1 MTESK
6 IQNPKSKIELA
17 LSKLF
22 AKHRIVFWNDEEGSL
37 RKDFDAVALEDVEKV
52 EVLNNQF
59 GLKYRMLRQEPEQK
73 FLVYH
78 KGSLPADKDNWLLDV
93 QLAHTDFRT
102 DKASLWLTELEL
114 PYEFKP
120 IVARHEHFFAL
131 ARRRDRLRT
140 TVSGTDTRSQI
151 LLKMLGI
158 CADADLRLDSV
169 VESLLGEVTA
179 DFGFRIDDFRLE
191 DSGDPKSKIPDP
203 KFRLIQRCGLEEFL
217 WENVK
222 RVYGYESSQ
231 PSMKDFA
238 IELFRSCYL
247 MEVGT
252 EQSPISNPKSKMG
265 SEALVFLKRWKDS
278 RVHEQAF
285 QTLSNQC
292 ADVLS
297 IQADLEQRPLKQ
309 LAEADYFRLIDLKV
323 LSDLAAAVLN
333 KTMTAGEVTQVIRSR
348 RRGHW
353 YHEFSHLYEAVEH
366 AAVLSGLLDTVTL
379 QLDSLEQAIEVY
391 KETLFKVDQVYRKFV
406 FHSERAGNATFF
418 QRLTETICGRY
429 TNSFLMPLGNRWQ
442 ELVDSLDKW
451 SIPGVSRQ
459 SGFFGRHVRRV
470 LDKNNKVFV
479 IISDAMRYEIGEE
492 LSRRIRSEDKF
503 DANLD
508 AMVTCLPS
516 YTQLG
521 MASLLP
527 HKKLSIND
535 DKGLTV
541 NCDGVSSA
549 GTAGRDKILRSAI
562 KGGALAIQAD
572 EILGRNK
579 EEVRELVRDH
589 EVIYIYHNRIDKT
602 GHTRDTERL
611 AFRAA
616 EEAMDDVVRIVKKLT
631 SANATNVVVTA
642 DHGFLYQDEVTE
654 SDFSQ
659 AEVTGNVSGTDRRF
673 VVGHHLKVQGAA
685 LLYTAESLGLD
696 GDLQVAI
703 PKSINRFRKSGSGTR
718 FLHGGSTLQEI
729 LVPVLQVK
737 KRRETDV
744 SAVHIDIM
752 PTTTSVISTGQLS
765 VAFYQSEPV
774 TEKVQARTLRI
785 GIYAGDGE
793 LISDSHEVVFDLTST
808 HARERELKVRL
819 VLSKQA
825 DNYNQQPVIL
835 KLEER
840 VAGTSHFTEYKS
852 TQFTLRRSFTSDFD

>member
-1 MTESK
+1 MSER
-6 IQNPKSKIELA
+6 IAQA

-22 AKHRIVFWNDEEGSL
+22 AKHRIVFWNDEEDSL
-37 RKDFDAVALEDVEKV
+37 RKDFDAVSLEGVEKV
-52 EVLNNQF
+52 EVVNNQF
-59 GLKYRMLRQEPEQK
+59 GLKYRMLRQEPERK

-78 KGSLPADKDNWLLDV
+78 KGPLPADKDNWLLDV

-120 IVARHEHFFAL
+120 IVSKHEHFFGL
-131 ARRRDRLRT
+131 ARRRDRLRAS
-140 TVSGTDTRSQI
+140 VSKTDTPSQI

-169 VESLLGEVTA
+169 MENLLEELA
-179 DFGFRIDDFRLE
+179 E
-191 DSGDPKSKIPDP
+191 EKSK
-203 KFRLIQRCGLEEFL
+203 RLALIEKCGLQEFL
-217 WENVK
+217 WQSVK
-222 RVYGYESSQ
+222 RTYGYDSLS
-231 PSMKDFA
+231 PSPKDFA
-238 IELFRSCYL
+238 IELFKSCYRT
-247 MEVGT
+247 EVEGESRLTT
-252 EQSPISNPKSKMG
+252 ES
-265 SEALVFLKRWKDS
+265 LVFLKRWKDS
-278 RVHEQAF
+278 RTHEQAF
-285 QTLSNQC
+285 EMLSNQC
-292 ADVLS
+292 AEILS

-309 LAEADYFRLIDLKV
+309 LAEVDYFRLIDLKV
-323 LSDLAAAVLN
+323 LSELAAAVLD
-333 KTMTAGEVTQVIRSR
+333 KTMTAGEVTQVIRGR

-353 YHEFSHLYEAVEH
+353 YRQFNHLYEAVEH

-379 QLDSLEQAIEVY
+379 QFDSLEQGIEVY
-391 KETLFKVDQVYRKFV
+391 KGTLFRVDQVYRKFV

-442 ELVDSLDKW
+442 EHIDSLEKW
-451 SIPGVSRQ
+451 PVPGSHAQ
-459 SGFFGRHVRRV
+459 SSFFERYVNEV
-470 LDKNNKVFV
+470 LDKNNKVYV

-492 LSRRIRSEDKF
+492 LSRRIRGEDKF
-503 DANLD
+503 DAKLK

-535 DKGLTV
+535 DKGMTV
-541 NCDGVSSA
+541 TCDGVSSA
-549 GTAGRDKILRSAI
+549 GTAGRDKILKSAI
-562 KGGALAIQAD
+562 KGGALAMQAE
-572 EILGRNK
+572 EILAKNK

-589 EVIYIYHNRIDKT
+589 DVIYIYHNRIDKT
-602 GHTRDTERL
+602 GHTRDTERQ

-616 EEAMDDVVRIVKKLT
+616 EEAMDDVIRIVKKLT

-659 AEVTGNVSGTDRRF
+659 AEVTGDISGTDRRF
-673 VVGHHLKVQGAA
+673 VLGHNLKVEGAA
-685 LLYTAESLGLD
+685 LLYDAASLGLD
-696 GDLQVAI
+696 GDFQVAI

-718 FLHGGSTLQEI
+718 FLHGGSSLQEI

-737 KRRETDV
+737 KRRETDI
-744 SAVHIDIM
+744 SAVNVDIM

-785 GIYAGDGE
+785 GVFAGDGE
-793 LISDSHEVVFDLTST
+793 LISDSHDLVFDLTSENP
-808 HARERELKVRL
+808 RERELKVRL
-819 VLSKQA
+819 VLSKLA
-825 DNYNQQPVIL
+825 DNYNQQAVTL
-835 KLEER
+835 KLEEL
-840 VAGTSHFTEYKS
+840 VAGTSHFKEYR
-852 TQFTLRRSFTSDFD
+852 TAQFTLRRSFTSDFD